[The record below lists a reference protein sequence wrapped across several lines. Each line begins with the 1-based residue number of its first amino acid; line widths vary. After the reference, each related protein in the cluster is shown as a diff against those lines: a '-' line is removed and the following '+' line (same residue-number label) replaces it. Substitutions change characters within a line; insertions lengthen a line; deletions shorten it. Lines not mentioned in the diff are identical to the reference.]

1 LHHGTAGSSNWLLHG
16 PHLSRQE
23 APSWHSL
30 MQRLLEQQAPG
41 SFLCR
46 LLMMLFVF
54 VFMFMFVRKTRM
66 MVTSAVMNYQERER
80 KETR

>member
-1 LHHGTAGSSNWLLHG
+1 
-16 PHLSRQE
+16 
-23 APSWHSL
+23 

-66 MVTSAVMNYQERER
+66 MVTRAVMNDCQLRRER
-80 KETR
+80 TEG